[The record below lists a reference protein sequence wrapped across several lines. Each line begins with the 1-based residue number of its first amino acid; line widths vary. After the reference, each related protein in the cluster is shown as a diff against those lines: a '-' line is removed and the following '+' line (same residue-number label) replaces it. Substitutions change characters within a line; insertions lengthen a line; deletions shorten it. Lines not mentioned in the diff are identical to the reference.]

1 MPVAD
6 FTWHDGGRVVRFG
19 RGALAEA
26 ADLLGDDVILLTTER
41 AAATAPD
48 VVASARAVIHVAPG
62 DVGALSAELLP
73 RIGDAAVL
81 GALGG
86 GRVIDTAKAIASVHA
101 ARPRVGAVPTT
112 LSAAEMTATHRLPE
126 GAPAGTRP
134 VRPALVVN
142 DPALCASQPGP
153 ELAASAAN
161 SLAHAAEGSV
171 TRRASPVPTLAGH
184 EAVRLITE
192 AYGVEGEPDR
202 DALALAAL
210 LSGYAIDGNGYGLH
224 HVMSQTARAVGGAGH
239 GQANAA
245 MLPHT
250 ARALAERAGDR
261 LPAGVLPL
269 AEELARRA
277 GAERLRDAGVPEDA
291 LGRCAAAAAG
301 RSDLDNTPP
310 RAGEA
315 ELRALYEAAW

>member
-1 MPVAD
+1 MPAQD
-6 FTWHDGGRVVRFG
+6 FTWQDGERLVRFG

-26 ADLLGDDVILLTTER
+26 PDLLGDDVILLTTER
-41 AAATAPD
+41 AAATAPG
-48 VVASARAVIHVAPG
+48 VVARAREVVHVPAG
-62 DVGALSAELLP
+62 DVGALAAELLP

-86 GRVIDTAKAIASVHA
+86 GRVIDTAKAIAAVHA

-112 LSAAEMTATHRLPE
+112 LSAAEMTATHRLPD
-126 GAPAGTRP
+126 GAPAATRR
-134 VRPALVVN
+134 VRPAVVVN
-142 DPALCASQPGP
+142 DPALCASQPEP

-161 SLAHAAEGSV
+161 SLAHAAEGAV

-184 EAVRLITE
+184 EAVRLTHE
-192 AYGVEGEPDR
+192 AYAGEGEPDR

-210 LSGYAIDGNGYGLH
+210 LSGYAIDANGYGLH

-250 ARALAERAGDR
+250 ARALAERVGDR

-291 LGRCAAAAAG
+291 LGRCAAAAAK
-301 RSDLDNTPP
+301 RADLDNTPP
-310 RAGEA
+310 RAGED
-315 ELRALYEAAW
+315 ELRSLYEAAW